1 MMPAPG
7 DRKEKSIL
15 IFFLWS
21 AVALAA
27 VGCRDVTDAQ
37 GETAARRGEMPRR
50 LDQPLKIGD
59 CRWGKVVINGRT
71 FEEDVVISKNA
82 VRERNKKPSKKYAA
96 RFGHTPLS
104 VDEEIPWDCEELV
117 VGIGFQSS
125 LPVMNEVKAEA
136 LKRNVKFVILPTRD
150 AVAYFKRHQEGR
162 NAVFHLT
169 C

>member
-1 MMPAPG
+1 MPAPE

-15 IFFLWS
+15 VFVLWS

-27 VGCRDVTDAQ
+27 GGCRDVPGAQ
-37 GETAARRGEMPRR
+37 RETAAKKGEMPRR

-59 CRWGKVVINGRT
+59 CRWGKIVINGRT

-96 RFGHTPLS
+96 RSGHTPLS
-104 VDEEIPWDCEELV
+104 LDEEIPWDCQELV

-125 LPVMNEVKAEA
+125 LPVMDEVKAEA
-136 LKRNVKFVILPTRD
+136 LKRKVKLVVLPTPE
-150 AVAYFKRHQEGR
+150 AVVYFKTHQRGR
-162 NAVFHLT
+162 SAIFHLT